1 MENPGTDEFDG
12 DEERTTVRQRI
23 VLPRHGSTGSRTAEL
38 VTFDGLR
45 DNREHIALVW
55 KSETATPLVR
65 IHSECLTGD
74 VFQSARCD
82 CGNQLTET
90 TKLME
95 EKGGILLYLRQEGR
109 GIGLYNKIDAYSLQD
124 AGADTVDANTRLG
137 FPADGRR
144 YDVAADM
151 LTALGYRDIRLV
163 TNNPEKVYGLNISGI
178 RVVDRVGTSVFV
190 SPDNLG
196 YLQTKRFRMGHAL
209 SLDDAAP
216 EQVSAAG

>member
-1 MENPGTDEFDG
+1 M
-12 DEERTTVRQRI
+12 
-23 VLPRHGSTGSRTAEL
+23 VLPRHDVPGPRTAEL

-45 DNREHIALVW
+45 DGREHIALVW
-55 KSETATPLVR
+55 KSEAATPLVR

-82 CGNQLTET
+82 CGNQLAET
-90 TKLME
+90 MALMSE
-95 EKGGILLYLRQEGR
+95 NGGILLYLRQEGR

-137 FPADGRR
+137 FPADARR

-151 LTALGYRDIRLV
+151 LAALGHRDIRLL
-163 TNNPEKVYGLNISGI
+163 TNNPEKVSGLMLAGI
-178 RVVDRVGTSVFV
+178 RVEDRVGTSVFV

-209 SLDDAAP
+209 SLGDAEP
-216 EQVSAAG
+216 ERVSATG